1 MSPQDP
7 GRLLRT
13 ARQFR
18 QQLLSNE
25 RRAASEMVRAYG
37 SSWIQVRK
45 YVDDL
50 LDKRAQAIARGED
63 VDIDWV
69 RRANRL
75 SQLQAQIEHEFTNFA
90 QFADPL
96 VAKQQQ
102 EAVDAALDHAE
113 QLTSVAMGDPPEGVS
128 VRFNQVPREALIDLV
143 GFSSSGSPLGEL
155 FAALGPD
162 VGLAARDTLITG
174 FALGENPRKIAK
186 RMRKTMGMGLDRA
199 LRISR
204 TEVMRSYREAT
215 RREYAENSDIM
226 HGWIWHSGRDLR
238 TCVMCWAM
246 HGTKHGFE
254 ETLDDHPNG
263 RCTMLPDTKS
273 WEELGFPGIETAQ
286 KGIQTGEDEFREL
299 PEDKQRIILG
309 GAAFEAYKAGDVLL
323 KDFVGRR
330 HDPDWG
336 SMRYARSLA
345 SILGAQDALAYR
357 RAARQQGDKAP
368 G

>member
-18 QQLLSNE
+18 TQLLSRE
-25 RRAASEMVRAYG
+25 RSAASEMVRAYA
-37 SSWIQVRK
+37 SSWVQVRK
-45 YVDDL
+45 YIDDL
-50 LDKRAQAIARGED
+50 LAERQQAVARGEEVD
-63 VDIDWV
+63 VDWI

-75 SQLQAQIEHEFTNFA
+75 PQLQAQIEHEFANFA
-90 QFADPL
+90 QFAEPI
-96 VAKQQQ
+96 VVRQQQ
-102 EAVDAALDHAE
+102 EAIDAALDNAE
-113 QLTSVAMGDPPEGVS
+113 ELTRVAFGTPPEGVS
-128 VRFNQVPREALIDLV
+128 IQFNQVPRDALIDLV

-162 VGLAARDTLITG
+162 VGLAARETLITG
-174 FALGENPRKIAK
+174 FALGENPRKIAR

-204 TEVMRSYREAT
+204 TEVLRSYREAT
-215 RREYAENSDIM
+215 RRDFAENQDIM
-226 HGWIWHSGRDLR
+226 RGWIWHSARDLR

-246 HGTKHGFE
+246 HGTKHKFE
-254 ETLDDHPNG
+254 ETLDDHVCG
-263 RCTMLPDTKS
+263 RCAMLPDTKS
-273 WEELGFPGIETAQ
+273 WEELGFPGIESAQ
-286 KGIQTGEDEFREL
+286 KDIQTGEDEFREL

-323 KDFVGRR
+323 KDFVGRK

-336 SMRYARSLA
+336 SMRYARSLT

-357 RAARQQGDKAP
+357 RAARQKDKAP
-368 G
+368 DE